1 MHLSSVYLKLG
12 VANRAQLAR
21 EMATRAVD
29 PAATV
34 APVQG
39 RTPGPAAPFVTAR
52 PNADL
57 TEPKVWPGGRGSG
70 AANREGWVTRSS
82 PSRRWERHREP
93 EAPDS
98 ASSLVR
104 GAAVL
109 LAGRG
114 GSGPKASTAG

>member
-39 RTPGPAAPFVTAR
+39 RTPDRPLARHGPT
-52 PNADL
+52 
-57 TEPKVWPGGRGSG
+57 
-70 AANREGWVTRSS
+70 
-82 PSRRWERHREP
+82 
-93 EAPDS
+93 
-98 ASSLVR
+98 
-104 GAAVL
+104 
-109 LAGRG
+109 
-114 GSGPKASTAG
+114 